1 MRIKWI
7 TGIVLV
13 FALCWCGGMGLFF
26 QPPNFP
32 KPSYSFRDNPLSA
45 EKIRLGRVLFFD
57 PVLSADG
64 STSCATCHSP
74 YNAFAHTDHALSHGI
89 ADRIGKR
96 NAPALF
102 NLAWNK
108 SFMWDG
114 AIHHLDL
121 QALAPISHPDEM
133 GGSLTSVLRKL
144 SGSPTYRQL
153 FQDAWGDPE
162 PSGERLLKSL
172 AQFQLTLVSANS
184 RYDQMKSRTVQFN
197 KQEQHGYQLF
207 KIHCN
212 RCHSEPL
219 FSNGDFADNGLA
231 VDPLLNDSGQYRIT
245 KIPTDSLKF
254 KIPSLRNLAFTFPY
268 MHDGRFRNLH
278 EVLRHYSSGI
288 VKRPGTDSGLKQGLT
303 LSSND
308 RADLT
313 AFLLTLT
320 DTSFVLDPSHRDLRI
335 YAEGKQ

>member
-13 FALCWCGGMGLFF
+13 FALCWCGGTGLFF

-32 KPSYSFRDNPLSA
+32 KAAYSFRENPLSA

-64 STSCATCHSP
+64 STSCASCHSP

-102 NLAWNK
+102 NLAWNR

-114 AIHHLDL
+114 AIHHLDV

-133 GGSLTSVLRKL
+133 GESLTSVLGKL
-144 SGSPTYRQL
+144 SGSATYRQL

-184 RYDQMKSRTVQFN
+184 RYDQMKSGTVKFN
-197 KQEQHGYQLF
+197 AQEQHGYKLF
-207 KIHCN
+207 RIHCN
-212 RCHSEPL
+212 RCHTEPL
-219 FSNGDFADNGLA
+219 FTNEGFANNGLP
-231 VDPLLNDSGQYRIT
+231 VDPMLNDSGQYRIS
-245 KIPTDSLKF
+245 KIPADSLKF
-254 KIPSLRNLAFTFPY
+254 KIPSLRNLAYTFPY
-268 MHDGRFRNLH
+268 MHDGRFRTLH

-288 VKRPGTDSGLKQGLT
+288 ANRPGTDSGLKQGLP
-303 LSSND
+303 LSANH

-320 DTSFVLDPSHRDLRI
+320 DTSFILDPSHRDLRI
-335 YAEGKQ
+335 YAEGKP